1 MSSHKRAD
9 YLILID
15 SATHYI
21 QGHAAGAGIMIQP
34 PVWDRG
40 SDEILTGTHTVQIR
54 SGGALEELRIP
65 HEWLP
70 FDSDDHGRF
79 RTEVEAALARLKA
92 TAEASDMVS
101 K

>member
-9 YLILID
+9 YLILIE
-15 SATHYI
+15 SASHYI
-21 QGHAAGAGIMIQP
+21 QGHAAGAGIVIQP

-54 SGGALEELRIP
+54 SGDALEELRIP

-70 FDSDDHGRF
+70 FDSDGHGRF
-79 RTEVEAALARLKA
+79 RTDVEAALARLKA
-92 TAEASDMVS
+92 SAKTSDVEP